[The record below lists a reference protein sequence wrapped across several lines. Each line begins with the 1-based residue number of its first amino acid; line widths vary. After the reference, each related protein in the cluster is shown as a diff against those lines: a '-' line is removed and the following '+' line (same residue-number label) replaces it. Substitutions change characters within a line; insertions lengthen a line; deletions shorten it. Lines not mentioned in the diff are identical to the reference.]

1 MNPFDF
7 VKSVTYTKEDIMHDL
22 NESEYEPFLV
32 NRALSYH
39 QDCLLYA
46 NEMNR
51 RFEISSRLQYH
62 YLLNTIR
69 KRKRFAKWIKP
80 EKIDDL
86 NIVMEYYQVSRAKA
100 EEYLNILSENNIAI
114 LRKKMNKGGVK

>member
-1 MNPFDF
+1 MNPFDY
-7 VKSVTYTKEDIMHDL
+7 VNSITYTKEDIMTDL
-22 NESEYEPFLV
+22 NESEYSPFLT

-39 QDCLLYA
+39 QDCILYA

-51 RFEISSRLQYH
+51 RFDVPNKLQYH

-80 EKIDDL
+80 DKIDDL
-86 NIVMEYYQVSRAKA
+86 RIVMEYYSVSRQKA
-100 EEYLNILSENNIAI
+100 EEYLNIISEKEIGV
-114 LRKKMNKGGVK
+114 LRRKMNKGGVR

>member
-7 VKSVTYTKEDIMHDL
+7 VKSITYTKEDIMNDL
-22 NESEYEPFLV
+22 NESEYESYLI

-51 RFEISSRLQYH
+51 RFELSARLQYH

-86 NIVMEYYQVSRAKA
+86 NVVMEYYQIARAKA
-100 EEYLNILSENNIAI
+100 EEYLYILSDREIEY

>member
-7 VKSVTYTKEDIMHDL
+7 VKSITYTKQDIMNDL
-22 NESEYEPFLV
+22 NESEYESYLV

-46 NEMNR
+46 NEMNK
-51 RFEISSRLQYH
+51 RFEISARLQYH

-86 NIVMEYYQVSRAKA
+86 KIVMEYFKVSRAKA
-100 EEYLNILSENNIAI
+100 EEYLNILSNKEVEHI
-114 LRKKMNKGGVK
+114 RKKMNKGGVK

>member
-7 VKSVTYTKEDIMHDL
+7 VKSITYTKEDIMHDL
-22 NESEYEPFLV
+22 NESEYESYLI

-51 RFEISSRLQYH
+51 RFELSNRLQYH

-80 EKIDDL
+80 EQIDDL
-86 NIVMEYYQVSRAKA
+86 RVVMEYYSISRQKA
-100 EEYLNILSENNIAI
+100 EEYLTILSDQEITI

>member
-7 VKSVTYTKEDIMHDL
+7 VKSITYTKQDIMHDL
-22 NESEYEPFLV
+22 NESEYESFLV
-32 NRALSYH
+32 NRALSYY

-51 RFEISSRLQYH
+51 RFEISARLQYH

-80 EKIDDL
+80 LKIDDL
-86 NIVMEYYQVSRAKA
+86 KVVMEYYQISRAKA
-100 EEYLNILSENNIAI
+100 EEYLNIISENDIAI

>member
-7 VKSVTYTKEDIMHDL
+7 VKSITYTKQDIMHDL
-22 NESEYEPFLV
+22 NKSEYESFLV
-32 NRALSYH
+32 NRALSYY
-39 QDCLLYA
+39 QDCILYA

-51 RFEISSRLQYH
+51 RFELEVRLQYH

-80 EKIDDL
+80 ERIDDL
-86 NIVMEYYQVSRAKA
+86 RIVMECYSISRQKA
-100 EEYLNILSENNIAI
+100 EEYLTILSEKEMII
-114 LRKKMNKGGVK
+114 LRKRMNKGGVK